1 MPTILRQGR
10 VQPIWAVIALGL
22 DATTM
27 SVDLACGRIVGSL
40 AAVILVVMVYGVS
53 SEEPKRGSF
62 GWAAERLGD
71 YSYALYLIHVPVTLL
86 VLANLQA
93 TRRFSARNAS
103 ARRLPYRLPLGM
115 LDISLYGRLR
125 KHVDGA
131 NARRLA
137 AVIWLYVAAYSAVG
151 VIFIF
156 KQ

>member
-103 ARRLPYRLPLGM
+103 ARRLPYRCRSVCW
-115 LDISLYGRLR
+115 ISAFTDGCANMSMARTHGVLLR
-125 KHVDGA
+125 
-131 NARRLA
+131 
-137 AVIWLYVAAYSAVG
+137 
-151 VIFIF
+151 
-156 KQ
+156 